1 MNRVNALRSDE
12 FGEMWQEEVYNADE
26 VDKELKK
33 AYREGYREGTVAS
46 NDLIGELV
54 VLLELYVIR
63 DDEDNLVYPWT
74 NGAKSAIKKVR
85 G

>member
-26 VDKELKK
+26 VDKELEKS
-33 AYREGYREGTVAS
+33 YREGYREGTVAS
-46 NDLIGELV
+46 NDLIEELV
-54 VLLELYVIR
+54 KLIDRIDNKYYYEM
-63 DDEDNLVYPWT
+63 DDEDLVLI
-74 NGAKSAIKKVR
+74 AEAIKKVR